1 LYAVPSPNGRQIC
14 LAGSDETVRFYTI
27 WGNEKEE
34 GSAER
39 EEVEEFEM
47 FFAGAGEWRSAG
59 RRVGLSV
66 IR

>member
-1 LYAVPSPNGRQIC
+1 
-14 LAGSDETVRFYTI
+14 VRFYTI

-39 EEVEEFEM
+39 EKVEEFEM
-47 FFAGAGEWRSAG
+47 FFAGEWRNAG